1 MSQAPSLQPLK
12 TSYRIDSID
21 LLRGLVMII
30 MALDHTRDF
39 FHKTAWTDDPLNL
52 TTTTPLLYFT
62 RWITHFCA
70 PVFVFLAGTSGYF
83 QSLRK
88 SKKELSLFLI
98 KRGLWL
104 ILIEVIVI
112 NFAFTFDIHYTLIGL
127 QTIWAIGISMV
138 ILGLVI
144 WLPFPVILALG
155 LLIVLGHNGLDFY
168 EAKIKGT
175 PGWWYDLLHHFG
187 FYHLWGKHSLLI
199 LYPFL
204 SWSGLMMLGYCFGKL
219 FVGIEGRQRKKML
232 VWLGVGILLLFVAIR
247 LTNEYGD
254 PDRWSTQKN
263 SLYTFLSFM
272 NVHKYPPSLLYMC
285 ATIAPALLFLAFTGK
300 VKNRLTKFITVY
312 GRVPFFYY
320 VLHFL
325 LIHTLSSVFYLTRGH
340 SFAEGLKDSP
350 DGLPKFAAAG
360 EGYSLWVVYA
370 IWIFVVVSL
379 YPLCKWFSDYKMKH
393 REKTWLSYL

>member
-1 MSQAPSLQPLK
+1 
-12 TSYRIDSID
+12 
-21 LLRGLVMII
+21 
-30 MALDHTRDF
+30 
-39 FHKTAWTDDPLNL
+39 
-52 TTTTPLLYFT
+52 
-62 RWITHFCA
+62 
-70 PVFVFLAGTSGYF
+70 
-83 QSLRK
+83 
-88 SKKELSLFLI
+88 
-98 KRGLWL
+98 
-104 ILIEVIVI
+104 
-112 NFAFTFDIHYTLIGL
+112 
-127 QTIWAIGISMV
+127 
-138 ILGLVI
+138 VI
-144 WLPFPVILALG
+144 WLPFPVILTLG

-187 FYHLWGKHSLLI
+187 FYPLWGKHYLLI

-204 SWSGLMMLGYCFGKL
+204 SWAGLMMLGYCFGKL
-219 FVGIEGRQRKKML
+219 FVGLEGRQRKKML
-232 VWLGVGILLLFVAIR
+232 VWLGIGLLLLFVAIR

-263 SLYTFLSFM
+263 FLYTFLSFM

-285 ATIAPALLFLAFTGK
+285 ATIGPALLFLAFTGN

-320 VLHFL
+320 VLHFF
-325 LIHTLSSVFYLTRGH
+325 LIHILTSIFYLARGH
-340 SFAEGLKDSP
+340 SIAEGLKDSP
-350 DGLPKFAAAG
+350 QGLPKFVAAT
-360 EGYSLWVVYA
+360 EGYPLWIVYG